1 MVLSSYASTSV
12 EDVAK
17 VATTPVWFQLYVYRD
32 RGFTRDLVQRAQS
45 AGCRALALLP
55 IVSDG
60 GAEPPRSFQ
69 FRAASGAR
77 LSEFEGTGQ
86 AQNRRGIG
94 SLCDNCTWKDVEWQR
109 SFSNGPILLKG
120 ILDPDHVEKAVK
132 SGASGI
138 IVSNHG
144 GRNLDT
150 VPATIDALPR
160 VTDRVEGRVPVLMDG
175 GIRSGTDYSKPWPTA
190 RARSLSV
197 VRICMASPSREMPAS
212 LALSE
217 LSKTNL

>member
-1 MVLSSYASTSV
+1 LHY
-12 EDVAK
+12 
-17 VATTPVWFQLYVYRD
+17 
-32 RGFTRDLVQRAQS
+32 
-45 AGCRALALLP
+45 C
-55 IVSDG
+55 
-60 GAEPPRSFQ
+60 
-69 FRAASGAR
+69 R
-77 LSEFEGTGQ
+77 LSVTAVRNRQDRSNFVLPPGLDYPNLKEAGKHKTAEGLVPN
-86 AQNRRGIG
+86 A
-94 SLCDNCTWKDVEWQR
+94 DNCTWKDVEWQR

-120 ILDPDHVEKAVK
+120 ILDPDDVEKAVK

-144 GRNLDT
+144 GRTLDT

>member
-1 MVLSSYASTSV
+1 MPGSLHY
-12 EDVAK
+12 
-17 VATTPVWFQLYVYRD
+17 
-32 RGFTRDLVQRAQS
+32 
-45 AGCRALALLP
+45 C
-55 IVSDG
+55 
-60 GAEPPRSFQ
+60 
-69 FRAASGAR
+69 R
-77 LSEFEGTGQ
+77 LSVTAVRNRQDRSNFVLPPGLDYPNLKEAGKHKTAEGLVPYAIIALGKMSS
-86 AQNRRGIG
+86 G
-94 SLCDNCTWKDVEWQR
+94 SVP
-109 SFSNGPILLKG
+109 FSNGPILLKG